1 MSNQIDSAT
10 PELQELNQIVAQ
22 ATAKAASARD
32 LVARKADAQAA
43 LDHARLRLIEDPS
56 PATADEYTEAWGY
69 VQSAGAVAKALE
81 EGEATNEKHVIEK
94 LLGTERGFALFASA
108 WKQRASNLEALRRT
122 VIVRLA
128 DARHLVSARG
138 ELNPLVIEH
147 DASVSTFRDA
157 VNRIDG
163 LLAEA
168 RFRQRYCE
176 ALGNGHEW
184 LDLLAMTNQLLSPL
198 PVIP

>member
-1 MSNQIDSAT
+1 MSNMNEIIS
-10 PELQELNQIVAQ
+10 PELNELDQIVSTAK
-22 ATAKAASARD
+22 AKAASARD
-32 LVARKADAQAA
+32 LVARKAAAQIQ
-43 LDHARLRLIEDPS
+43 LEHARLRLIEDPS

-69 VQSAGAVAKALE
+69 LQSAGAVAQALE
-81 EGEATNEKHVIEK
+81 DGEATNVKSTLQAMLSTPHA
-94 LLGTERGFALFASA
+94 FALFASA
-108 WKQRASNLEALRRT
+108 WSQRASNLEALRRT
-122 VIVRLA
+122 AIARLA

-168 RFRQRYCE
+168 RFGQRYCE
-176 ALGNGHEW
+176 ALGIGHESQNMDAM
-184 LDLLAMTNQLLSPL
+184 LDATRRVLPL
-198 PVIP
+198 VP